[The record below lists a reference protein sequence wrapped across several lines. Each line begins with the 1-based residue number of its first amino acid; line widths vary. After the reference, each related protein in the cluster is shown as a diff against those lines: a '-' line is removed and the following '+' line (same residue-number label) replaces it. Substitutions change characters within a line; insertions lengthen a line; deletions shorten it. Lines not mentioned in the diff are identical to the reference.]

1 MNKKIESM
9 LDKIPGAVLECKN
22 NENYEIL
29 EVNQCFLSMFGY
41 SRSALSE
48 EFQDYFIKMVYEP
61 DRVFFYQKQGA
72 GASQAGKVS
81 FHCRVLCD
89 DGGYKWVVGSWQS
102 VTGEDG
108 SDRIFCVMLDNDE
121 DREIVDSLRQRAE
134 RDALTGL
141 YNREA
146 TQQKVS
152 GYLNQGTNRISAL
165 FLIDTDNFKQVN
177 DNMGHLFG
185 DAVLTEMAIGM
196 QKLMRQSDVVGR
208 IGGDEFI
215 VFLKDIP
222 SQDVAEEKARKL
234 LDTFKNLFQGEKSPV
249 EVTGSIGVALYPQDG
264 RNFQA
269 LYQNADLAL
278 YRAKSLGKNQYALF
292 NDKEMMSIAGM
303 GYSSLGS
310 AIDSNQKAQGETDNL
325 VTYVFQIL
333 YDAKDLDN
341 AMQTI
346 LEIVGKRFDVSRAYI
361 FENSED
367 GKYCDNTY
375 EWCNTGIVPQ
385 KEYLQH
391 YPYEGLSGY
400 EDLFRENALFYC
412 RDINTLKPEQ
422 TALFAEQGVRS
433 TLQCAIQD
441 DGVFSGFVG
450 FDECTGTRM
459 WTKEEIGMLSL
470 ISQLLTVFL
479 QKKRASDRDRQ
490 IAVRLN
496 TILDTQDAYIYTIQK
511 DNYELLYLNHKTRT
525 LDPEAKTGQSC
536 YQAFF
541 HRDQPCEVCPLAGNA
556 NEVYNPRYHLWTRV
570 RMSPI
575 QWGEYEACLLTC
587 FDITE
592 YKKI

>member
-1 MNKKIESM
+1 MNTRNEAL
-9 LDKIPGAVLECKN
+9 LDKVPGAVLQCKN
-22 NENYEIL
+22 NESYEIL
-29 EVNQCFLSMFGY
+29 AVNQCFLNMFGY
-41 SRSALSE
+41 SRETLRD
-48 EFQDYFIKMVYEP
+48 EFQNQFAKMLYDP
-61 DRVFFYQKQGA
+61 DNF
-72 GASQAGKVS
+72 S
-81 FHCRVLCD
+81 FHKEQEAALDQTGKINFQCGVRCCD
-89 DGGYKWVVGSWQS
+89 GSYKWVTGCRYQS
-102 VTGEDG
+102 VGEDG
-108 SDRIFCVMLDNDE
+108 GEQLFCVMLDNDE
-121 DREIVDSLRQRAE
+121 NRQMVASLRQKAE
-134 RDALTGL
+134 QDALTGL
-141 YNREA
+141 YNRE
-146 TQQKVS
+146 TTRQKIS
-152 GYLNQGTNRISAL
+152 AYLSQEAGSSAL

-196 QKLMRQSDVVGR
+196 KKLVRQSDVVGR

-215 VFLKDIP
+215 IFLKDLA
-222 SQDVAEEKARKL
+222 SRDVAEEKARQL
-234 LDTFKNLFQGEKSPV
+234 LNMFQHLFQSEKRPI
-249 EVTGSIGVALYPQDG
+249 EVTCSIGVALCPQDG
-264 RNFQA
+264 QDFQT

-278 YRAKSLGKNQYALF
+278 YRAKSIGKNNYKLF
-292 NDKEMMSIAGM
+292 DQEAMTSISGL
-303 GYSSLGS
+303 GYSTLGS
-310 AIDSNQKAQGETDNL
+310 AIDSNQETGVVVDNL

-333 YDAKDLDN
+333 YDANDLDN
-341 AMQTI
+341 AIQTI

-375 EWCNTGIVPQ
+375 EWCNAGIVPQ
-385 KEYLQH
+385 KDYLQH
-391 YPYEGLSGY
+391 YPYEGLGDY
-400 EDLFRENALFYC
+400 AALFEENALFYC
-412 RDINTLKPEQ
+412 RDIYSLKPEQ
-422 TALFAEQGVRS
+422 IALFAEQGVYA

-441 DGVFSGFVG
+441 DGAFSGFVG

-479 QKKRASDRDRQ
+479 QKKRAADRDRQ

-511 DNYELLYLNHKTRT
+511 NNYELLYLNHKTRT